1 MEPDALTDKEKLWDE
16 LFASPE
22 SQALLEKLAAQALSE
37 DSAGKTIPLDE
48 LLEPSEES
56 NALCE

>member
-1 MEPDALTDKEKLWDE
+1 MKSNETTDEEKLWDE

-37 DSAGKTIPLDE
+37 DSAGETIPLDK

-56 NALCE
+56 DDLCE